1 MDLYIWNGEIM
12 ILNGEKISKIVKEE
26 VRSEVLNILNENN
39 KNIVCLA
46 VILVGNNNASKIY
59 IKNKKKACKFT
70 KISSIEYNLPFNTKE
85 EDLLYLIDR
94 LNNDKNVNGI
104 LVQLPIPS
112 HINENKV
119 ISHISPLKDVD
130 GFTPFNMGKLVE
142 NEKTF
147 IPCTAYGILELL
159 KQYSIKIDGM
169 NCTVIGRSNIVGKPI
184 AQLLLNENATVSI
197 CHSHTRDLSL
207 FTKSA
212 DIIICSVGKAKF
224 LTKDYVKKGA
234 TVIDVGI
241 NRDDEGKLTG
251 DVNFD
256 EVKEIAKYI
265 TPVPGGVGPMT
276 VSMLMKNVLL
286 AYKNQ
291 RGYYDMQEL

>member
-1 MDLYIWNGEIM
+1 M
-12 ILNGEKISKIVKEE
+12 K
-26 VRSEVLNILNENN
+26 
-39 KNIVCLA
+39 
-46 VILVGNNNASKIY
+46 
-59 IKNKKKACKFT
+59 
-70 KISSIEYNLPFNTKE
+70 
-85 EDLLYLIDR
+85 
-94 LNNDKNVNGI
+94 
-104 LVQLPIPS
+104 
-112 HINENKV
+112 
-119 ISHISPLKDVD
+119 
-130 GFTPFNMGKLVE
+130 
-142 NEKTF
+142 KTF

-159 KQYSIKIDGM
+159 KQYNIKIDGM

-184 AQLLLNENATVSI
+184 AQLLLNENATVII
-197 CHSHTRDLSL
+197 CHSHTKDLAL
-207 FTKSA
+207 FTKCA